1 MTTKKLQEDS
11 KFNQFDSDGD
21 GVVTDE
27 ELSRSE
33 RMLQIENNDK
43 MQDQQRL
50 MAWVAMWSTIIA
62 VAALLSPF
70 IDIER
75 MNSASAF
82 LNTFLVAQTGIVVGF
97 MGATAW
103 AKRKEN
109 EK

>member
-1 MTTKKLQEDS
+1 MTKQLQQDS
-11 KFNQFDSDGD
+11 KFNQFDTDGD

-50 MAWVAMWSTIIA
+50 MAWVAMWSTI
-62 VAALLSPF
+62 VTVGALLSPF
-70 IDIER
+70 IAIDR
-75 MNSASAF
+75 MNSAAAF